1 MTVVVVGAG
10 VAGTAA
16 ALAAARAGARV
27 TVIDG
32 GTGASTL
39 WTGAVDEVDADTAA
53 ETSAIAAELGVVLGQ
68 VTLMTTG
75 AHARAAAGR
84 EASLLDV
91 HAPTR
96 VASNVGVV
104 RCARPGWSA
113 LAVERAAGPGFF
125 ALDAVVLRHVD
136 ERTLSDAEFAA
147 RHDDDARL
155 GWLAERLREGITRS
169 GHVPT
174 ALLLPP
180 SLGAT
185 RSRAGDLARLV
196 GLPCGEAMG
205 LPGGPCGLRFEA
217 ARDAAFAREGVT
229 VLRGRA
235 RSVAREGAIWRVEVD
250 GQVIAASALVVAAG
264 GLLGGGLEYQP
275 SEALEAAAL
284 PPRATPPFAC
294 TIAGPLPVGAHGRP
308 LELPGSLF
316 GIPPEDL
323 AWPLARDPLME
334 RAGILCDDDGRVERG
349 LYAAGE
355 LVADL
360 PRTWLHALS
369 TGRRAGA
376 AAARDTVTS
385 TAERPSSSAEA
396 PASRP

>member
-1 MTVVVVGAG
+1 
-10 VAGTAA
+10 
-16 ALAAARAGARV
+16 
-27 TVIDG
+27 
-32 GTGASTL
+32 
-39 WTGAVDEVDADTAA
+39 
-53 ETSAIAAELGVVLGQ
+53 
-68 VTLMTTG
+68 
-75 AHARAAAGR
+75 
-84 EASLLDV
+84 
-91 HAPTR
+91 
-96 VASNVGVV
+96 
-104 RCARPGWSA
+104 
-113 LAVERAAGPGFF
+113 
-125 ALDAVVLRHVD
+125 VD
-136 ERTLSDAEFAA
+136 ERALSDAEFAG

-155 GWLAERLREGITRS
+155 GWLAERLREGIARS
-169 GHVPT
+169 GHMPT

-185 RSRAGDLARLV
+185 RSRAGDLSRLV
-196 GLPCGEAMG
+196 GVPCGEAMG

-217 ARDAAFAREGVT
+217 ARDDAFSREGVT
-229 VLRGRA
+229 VIRGRV
-235 RSVAREGAIWRVEVD
+235 RSVSREGALWRVEVD
-250 GQVIAASALVVAAG
+250 GQSMVASAVVMAAG

-294 TIAGPLPVGAHGRP
+294 TISGPLPVGAHGRP

-316 GIPPEDL
+316 GVPPEDL

-334 RAGILCDDDGRVERG
+334 RAGVLCDDDGRIERG

-355 LVADL
+355 IAADL

-385 TAERPSSSAEA
+385 AGERPSSSAGA